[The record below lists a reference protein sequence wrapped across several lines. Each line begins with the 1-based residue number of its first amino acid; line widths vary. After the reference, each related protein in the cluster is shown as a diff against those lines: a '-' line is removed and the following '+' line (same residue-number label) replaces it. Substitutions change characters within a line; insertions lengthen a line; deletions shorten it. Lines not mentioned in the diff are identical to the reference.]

1 MGRFPFFMR
10 MSWSFGKDQEGYLK
24 NINTIWL
31 KAAFYSSDF
40 IQRHAYGFFL
50 LEKYFLFSLM
60 GKKIAGQTFEQET
73 QTRGTV

>member
-1 MGRFPFFMR
+1 MRRFPFFMR
-10 MSWSFGKDQEGYLK
+10 MSRSFGKDQESYLK

-31 KAAFYSSDF
+31 KASFYSFDF

-60 GKKIAGQTFEQET
+60 ENKK
-73 QTRGTV
+73 